1 MKKIILP
8 TISSL
13 LMGFTVAVQVY
24 TPMVQ
29 AQVAVSQAQQK
40 LQRIQALARAL
51 TNHGLMYSLYLN
63 PVIEAELQGL
73 ANSNNLAALDPR
85 LAAIVARMASD
96 LSRGRVLPTA
106 VADKA
111 PIKAKAFAHQI
122 SATNYLNGS
131 ISLEQFMAV
140 VSPKNRIYIEA
151 LAALKTVNDLKAQN
165 KWSPKPVG
173 LSLVTI
179 KKGLVNAPVVSY
191 ARAQLANFGYANNIS
206 NTVVD
211 AELDAVI
218 KSFQTDN
225 ALVSDGIAGPNTWKA
240 LDKSVDQLITQ
251 GMLNLDRTRWLPDQN
266 AAEYIYVNLALQ
278 TFQYF
283 QNETEA
289 MSFRT
294 INGRLDRQTPM
305 LIDVAREV
313 VLNPTWTV
321 PRTIFVKDKLSKLR
335 ETSGG
340 YALDLHA
347 RVYSDINGQ
356 EVDPYSI
363 DWNQDPSR
371 LPYTLVQSPGPWNA
385 LGRIKFPLTNDYAIY
400 LHDTNERNLFIESDR
415 LRSSGCVRLQKPF
428 DLGAKLLAG
437 TNWTVDSLMAA
448 TELAPVQAEKPTSLS
463 LKRNVPVYLAYK
475 TLTKSG
481 NKLISSNDPYAID
494 AAMYSVMFSGK

>member
-1 MKKIILP
+1 
-8 TISSL
+8 
-13 LMGFTVAVQVY
+13 
-24 TPMVQ
+24 
-29 AQVAVSQAQQK
+29 
-40 LQRIQALARAL
+40 
-51 TNHGLMYSLYLN
+51 
-63 PVIEAELQGL
+63 
-73 ANSNNLAALDPR
+73 
-85 LAAIVARMASD
+85 
-96 LSRGRVLPTA
+96 
-106 VADKA
+106 
-111 PIKAKAFAHQI
+111 
-122 SATNYLNGS
+122 
-131 ISLEQFMAV
+131 
-140 VSPKNRIYIEA
+140 
-151 LAALKTVNDLKAQN
+151 
-165 KWSPKPVG
+165 
-173 LSLVTI
+173 
-179 KKGLVNAPVVSY
+179 
-191 ARAQLANFGYANNIS
+191 
-206 NTVVD
+206 
-211 AELDAVI
+211 
-218 KSFQTDN
+218 
-225 ALVSDGIAGPNTWKA
+225 
-240 LDKSVDQLITQ
+240 
-251 GMLNLDRTRWLPDQN
+251 
-266 AAEYIYVNLALQ
+266 
-278 TFQYF
+278 
-283 QNETEA
+283 
-289 MSFRT
+289 
-294 INGRLDRQTPM
+294 M